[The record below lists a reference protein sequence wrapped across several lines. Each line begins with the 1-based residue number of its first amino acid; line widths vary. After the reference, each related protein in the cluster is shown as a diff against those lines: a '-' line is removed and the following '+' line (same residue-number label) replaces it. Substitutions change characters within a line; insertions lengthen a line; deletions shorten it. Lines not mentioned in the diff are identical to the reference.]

1 MYAEI
6 KHLVNCNLCEFSHCT
21 DILASKNLKLK
32 SYHTP
37 SPSMLQSIILYK
49 QLTQGTLNRLR
60 GIKIMLPRAD
70 RHAPPL
76 YHVTGPPDWGPSC
89 YREKSCSWIS
99 NNISCLQDLS
109 LLGAPSANIRGSR
122 KHLFKKSL
130 LHLHSPLLS
139 CPRIRRESIP
149 RQVHRKSE
157 VPKEERG
164 VWGSQGGDS
173 SVQFSSVNF
182 SHSVTCDSLQPH
194 EPQHARPPCTSPISE
209 FTQTHVH

>member
-1 MYAEI
+1 
-6 KHLVNCNLCEFSHCT
+6 
-21 DILASKNLKLK
+21 
-32 SYHTP
+32 
-37 SPSMLQSIILYK
+37 
-49 QLTQGTLNRLR
+49 
-60 GIKIMLPRAD
+60 MLPRAD

-76 YHVTGPPDWGPSC
+76 YHGTGPPDWGPSC

-109 LLGAPSANIRGSR
+109 LLGAPSANIRGSS

-139 CPRIRRESIP
+139 FPRIRIESIP

-173 SVQFSSVNF
+173 SAVQLIC
-182 SHSVTCDSLQPH
+182 HSVMSDSLQPH
-194 EPQHARPPCTSPISE
+194 EPQHARPPCPLPTPR
-209 FTQTHVH
+209 VHPNPCPSSR